1 MLGLSQAGS
10 GGLRTG
16 PDQQAEDS
24 SPRFWLLIG
33 LTVSCLLAAVVR
45 VRLLSVPFERDE
57 GEFAYVG
64 QLILQGIPPYSLA
77 YNMKFPGIY
86 YAYALVMAVF
96 GQTTEG
102 VHRGLLVF
110 NIAAIVLV
118 LLLARRV
125 CDSLAGAV
133 AAGSY
138 ALLSMEPSV
147 LGTAAHAT
155 HFIVPFA
162 LGGLL
167 LLLRAIDS
175 GNATALFWSGFLL
188 GVAVTMKQHA
198 ATFILFAIGYLLWME
213 GRRRPFA
220 WRRYM
225 TKLGVFLLGALVPLG
240 GICLVLYRA
249 GVFDRFW
256 FWTISYASEYV
267 SMVPV
272 RLGLNVFMTQMMHVV
287 GPSAP
292 LWGIAGVGLTAVF
305 WDKRLQSKRIF
316 VFGFLLFSFLA
327 ICPGFYFREHYF
339 VLLLPAI
346 ALLAGL
352 AISSI
357 RHRLVDTSSFPLLRS
372 IPVGLFIL
380 VFLYAVI
387 VQQEFFFQASP
398 REASRIA
405 YGINPFPES
414 LEVAEYIRDHSTRG
428 ERIAVFGSEPQIYFY
443 AERVSATGYIYTY
456 ALTENH
462 PFSSQMQREM
472 ITEIEAAR
480 PQFIVAINI
489 KSSWGRYP
497 DSDSAILPW
506 FKAYTNDHYE
516 LDGVADILSLNR
528 TEYRWGRDALRY
540 VPQSPYFLLVYK
552 RKQERTT
559 HAQVMAG
566 VTF

>member
-1 MLGLSQAGS
+1 
-10 GGLRTG
+10 
-16 PDQQAEDS
+16 
-24 SPRFWLLIG
+24 
-33 LTVSCLLAAVVR
+33 
-45 VRLLSVPFERDE
+45 
-57 GEFAYVG
+57 
-64 QLILQGIPPYSLA
+64 
-77 YNMKFPGIY
+77 
-86 YAYALVMAVF
+86 
-96 GQTTEG
+96 
-102 VHRGLLVF
+102 
-110 NIAAIVLV
+110 
-118 LLLARRV
+118 
-125 CDSLAGAV
+125 
-133 AAGSY
+133 
-138 ALLSMEPSV
+138 
-147 LGTAAHAT
+147 
-155 HFIVPFA
+155 
-162 LGGLL
+162 
-167 LLLRAIDS
+167 
-175 GNATALFWSGFLL
+175 
-188 GVAVTMKQHA
+188 
-198 ATFILFAIGYLLWME
+198 
-213 GRRRPFA
+213 
-220 WRRYM
+220 
-225 TKLGVFLLGALVPLG
+225 
-240 GICLVLYRA
+240 
-249 GVFDRFW
+249 
-256 FWTISYASEYV
+256 
-267 SMVPV
+267 
-272 RLGLNVFMTQMMHVV
+272 
-287 GPSAP
+287 
-292 LWGIAGVGLTAVF
+292 
-305 WDKRLQSKRIF
+305 
-316 VFGFLLFSFLA
+316 
-327 ICPGFYFREHYF
+327 
-339 VLLLPAI
+339 
-346 ALLAGL
+346 
-352 AISSI
+352 
-357 RHRLVDTSSFPLLRS
+357 
-372 IPVGLFIL
+372 LFIL